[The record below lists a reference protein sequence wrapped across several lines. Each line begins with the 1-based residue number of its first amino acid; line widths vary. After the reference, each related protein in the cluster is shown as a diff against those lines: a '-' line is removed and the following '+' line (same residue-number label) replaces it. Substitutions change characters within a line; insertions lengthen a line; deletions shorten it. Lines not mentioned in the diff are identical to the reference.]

1 MEITFP
7 LLLNLI
13 LNGLVLG
20 TLYFLLASGLSLI
33 FGVMSVLNLAHG
45 AFFMWGAY
53 TGLAV
58 FERTNNFWLAL
69 LAGAGAGAAIGI
81 LAERVTVRF
90 LYGRHLQQI
99 LLTLGLLL
107 VLGEAVQMVWGP
119 TLHRFAV
126 PAFAQGVTFI
136 LDYPFARYRV
146 FVLAA
151 GAVVLIGV
159 LLLLHRTKLGIIVR
173 AGVENS
179 EMVQALGVNVSR
191 VFTLVFALGAGLAAL
206 GGVLAGPFFR
216 TVWPQMGGDL
226 QLYAFIVVVIGGLG
240 SVGGAAV
247 GSLLVGLGESLMGF
261 FYPEIAMAVNFG
273 LMAIVLLLRPWGL
286 LGTEADH
293 HDA

>member
-1 MEITFP
+1 MGVTFP
-7 LLLNLI
+7 LLVNLV

-45 AFFMWGAY
+45 ALFMWGAY
-53 TGLAV
+53 VGLEAFQRTG
-58 FERTNNFWLAL
+58 NFWLAL
-69 LAGAGAGAAIGI
+69 VAGAVAGALIGVI
-81 LAERVTVRF
+81 AEQVTVRF

-99 LLTLGLLL
+99 LLTLGLML
-107 VLGEAVQMVWGP
+107 VLGELLQLIWGP
-119 TLHRFAV
+119 TLHRFPV

-136 LDYPFARYRV
+136 LDYPFAKYRV
-146 FVLAA
+146 LVLAA
-151 GAVVLIGV
+151 GAVVLVGM

-191 VFTLVFALGAGLAAL
+191 VFTLVFALGAALAAL
-206 GGVLAGPFFR
+206 GGVLSGPFFR

-240 SVGGAAV
+240 SVSGAAL

-273 LMAIVLLLRPWGL
+273 LMALVLLLRPWGL
-286 LGTEADH
+286 LGTEVSQ
-293 HDA
+293 